1 MTTKRVAQ
9 AALFVSLMIV
19 TGVLIGVCGALWA
32 QQYATNRVKASVRLQ
47 RKFSDNTIRYD
58 AMPTRKYTK

>member
-19 TGVLIGVCGALWA
+19 TGVLIGICGAFWA
-32 QQYATNRVKASVRLQ
+32 QQYATDRVKASARLQ
-47 RKFSDNTIRYD
+47 RRYANNTIIYD
-58 AMPTRKYTK
+58 GHAGKKTK